1 MTPLA
6 WIVLGCCCVFL
17 AAVAVV
23 VFGKD
28 KYDAQI
34 AAADATAPADLLHLA
49 QLRDP
54 GDGDDVMKLADAV
67 REPPPIH
74 PAAQRVRDEIT
85 ARRQRGIGHALAE
98 GHDRKTCPDCRELP
112 R

>member
-6 WIVLGCCCVFL
+6 WIVLACAVVFL
-17 AAVAVV
+17 AVVAVI
-23 VFGKD
+23 VFGKER
-28 KYDAQI
+28 YDEGI
-34 AAADATAPADLLHLA
+34 AAADRAEPADLLHLA

-74 PAAQRVRDEIT
+74 PVAQRVRDEIT